1 MLTAA
6 RLLTTA
12 LLLSS
17 SAAYDNILISDYK
30 KTKFH
35 LNYTVIK
42 DLAGKDRN
50 GYLAVVSIR
59 LRIFESCRRLVGT
72 VKMGLVNMFRKQLL
86 PIRVYLQPMVGRSVI
101 LTFWNFERMLGRHD
115 FGKRNLGK

>member
-1 MLTAA
+1 MFTAA

-12 LLLSS
+12 LLLPS

-50 GYLAVVSIR
+50 GYLAVVSNSASN
-59 LRIFESCRRLVGT
+59 FRRSAAGWW
-72 VKMGLVNMFRKQLL
+72 GL
-86 PIRVYLQPMVGRSVI
+86 
-101 LTFWNFERMLGRHD
+101 
-115 FGKRNLGK
+115 